1 MRLSIMQPY
10 FFPYIGYFQLIAASD
25 VFVIYDNI
33 KYTKKG
39 WINRNRI
46 LVDGTDAML
55 SLPLQKASDTLDVR
69 DRCLAMDY
77 NPEKLLSQI
86 KGAYFRAPF
95 FSLVFPLL
103 ERVFRTDERNLFGY
117 VHASV
122 LGVCQYL
129 GIMTE
134 IRISSNVAVDHTLR
148 GESKVLAICNALGA
162 DAYLNT
168 VGGVDL
174 YSNEHFSERGVNLQF
189 IKSTP
194 FEYTQFGA
202 PFVPWL
208 SIIDVLMFNSPE
220 IVREYILTNYE
231 LI

>member
-1 MRLSIMQPY
+1 MQPY

-46 LVDGTDAML
+46 LVDDTDAML
-55 SLPLQKASDTLDVR
+55 SVPLQKASDALDVR
-69 DRCLAMDY
+69 ERYLAMEY

-103 ERVFRTDERNLFGY
+103 ERIFRTDERNLFGY
-117 VHASV
+117 LYASV
-122 LGVCQYL
+122 LEVCKYL
-129 GIMTE
+129 GIQTE
-134 IRISSNVAVDHTLR
+134 VRISSSITVDHSLR
-148 GESKVLAICNALGA
+148 GEGKVLAICNALGA
-162 DAYLNT
+162 HAYLNT

-174 YSNEHFSERGVNLQF
+174 YSKEIFSGRGVNLQF
-189 IKSTP
+189 IKTTP

-220 IVREYILTNYE
+220 IVREYISTNYE